1 LSRTKGLLVNVAASF
16 ASVNQ
21 PNIWRVRKPGGV
33 LMWSEARASDR
44 LEENLTPAGR
54 TLYGASATHCM
65 TVSLAQGGEGLG
77 AVIGEGL
84 ARELAREAGLAGFER
99 LPIKNPFHQVF
110 LARK

>member
-1 LSRTKGLLVNVAASF
+1 
-16 ASVNQ
+16 
-21 PNIWRVRKPGGV
+21 
-33 LMWSEARASDR
+33 
-44 LEENLTPAGR
+44 
-54 TLYGASATHCM
+54 M